1 MLGCWDAG
9 IARHWT
15 GNSCCCKWDTNRGG
29 GEKYLGDGDVVRNEL
44 EKKEEKDYKGQ
55 EEERG
60 CGVGG
65 LMGNG
70 RGRMATVDGASI

>member
-1 MLGCWDAG
+1 MVFLVSSYLKTVG
-9 IARHWT
+9 IKSPGRKKLFCVF
-15 GNSCCCKWDTNRGG
+15 SDT
-29 GEKYLGDGDVVRNEL
+29 LVVRNEL